1 MTRPGMCLQSSR
13 HLGDLGCQGKS
24 VPLGTAALPTLM
36 ELSYNSVI
44 TFVSSPRFQGC
55 DSKKPQGSGAPG
67 FSPLG
72 TLAKLKY
79 LAEGLKKKKKKDSP
93 RDVYPLFLTDTCQP
107 VALTNALKQLCVF
120 S

>member
-1 MTRPGMCLQSSR
+1 M
-13 HLGDLGCQGKS
+13 
-24 VPLGTAALPTLM
+24 GTAALPTLM

-72 TLAKLKY
+72 TLAKSKY
-79 LAEGLKKKKKKDSP
+79 LAEGLKKKKKKILLEMCTRCSSLTRVSP
-93 RDVYPLFLTDTCQP
+93 WP
-107 VALTNALKQLCVF
+107 
-120 S
+120 